1 MYTRKKPEF
10 LAFFRVHMFCSNS
23 AYKLGKNSFTDGSGV
38 QTDHPRYAEPTI
50 EEYRAGK
57 YDRTHMGT
65 LFAKVLPFMIIYIP
79 LAMLAIDYAWDKL
92 TGKI

>member
-1 MYTRKKPEF
+1 
-10 LAFFRVHMFCSNS
+10 MFCSNS
-23 AYKLGKNSFTDGSGV
+23 AYKLGKNSFTDGLGS
-38 QTDHPRYAEPTI
+38 QSDDPRYAEPTI

-65 LFAKVLPFMIIYIP
+65 LFAKVLPFMILYIP